1 MKARPARHLGLVLSL
16 LLAMVSTAVATAEP
30 VDSQFIQTWDRTD
43 RPVSTGQVSRTWMWG
58 PEAFTPVLTEEY
70 AESPGGERDV
80 QYFDKSRMEITNPN
94 AVDDGIWYV
103 TNGLLSTELITGR
116 MQIGHDTFEERQPAQ
131 VNVAGDPDDP
141 DGPTYASFTD
151 LLDAPPIPAGWLVTQ
166 RVDREGN
173 TSLHMSLIAYNVS
186 VGFPDAE
193 TGHTIADPF
202 WEFMASDGMVYQ
214 DGGYTTA
221 PLFINPYYATGRPIT
236 EPYWAEVAVGGTAK
250 DVLIQ
255 CFERRCLTY
264 TPDNPEGWQVEAGN
278 VGQHYH
284 QWRYDQTDPTIPQ
297 ILYVIDISGAETS
310 AGSIEDGVR
319 YGATF
324 IGTATGDVAGTFN
337 ASINYS
343 PPNPGPNVVNNV
355 VGGTWSITSGPGS
368 ISGIFSSGTATWDDQ
383 EEIATISVI
392 MKVLIRSGIY
402 ADTPREAQFV
412 GTLDHRGWPPFPPR
426 INGVLVLYR

>member
-1 MKARPARHLGLVLSL
+1 
-16 LLAMVSTAVATAEP
+16 
-30 VDSQFIQTWDRTD
+30 
-43 RPVSTGQVSRTWMWG
+43 
-58 PEAFTPVLTEEY
+58 
-70 AESPGGERDV
+70 
-80 QYFDKSRMEITNPN
+80 
-94 AVDDGIWYV
+94 
-103 TNGLLSTELITGR
+103 
-116 MQIGHDTFEERQPAQ
+116 MQLGHDTFEERQPAQ
-131 VNVAGDPDDP
+131 VNVAGDQDDP
-141 DGPTYASFTD
+141 DGPTYASFTG

-166 RVDREGN
+166 RVDRDGN
-173 TSLHMSLIAYNVS
+173 TSLDMNLIARDIS
-186 VGFPDAE
+186 VGFPDPE

-202 WEFMASDGMVYQ
+202 WEFMSSDGMIYQ
-214 DGGYTTA
+214 DGGYTSA

-236 EPYWAEVAVGGTAK
+236 EPYWAEVLVGGTAK

-264 TPDNPEGWQVEAGN
+264 TPDNPEGWKVEAGN

-297 ILYVIDISGAETS
+297 ILYVINISGAETS
-310 AGSIEDGVR
+310 AGSVDDGVR

-324 IGTATGDVAGTFN
+324 IGTATGDVAGIFN
-337 ASINYS
+337 ASLNYS

-368 ISGIFSSGTATWDDQ
+368 ISGVFSSGTATWDDQ

-392 MKVLIRSGIY
+392 MKVLTRSGIY
-402 ADTPREAQFV
+402 SDTPREAQFV

-426 INGVLVLYR
+426 IEGVLVLYR